1 MLHLRACSI
10 NNRFLTSLTVLM
22 RVDKL
27 ALINRPKKVFFLNFL
42 AFVNQ
47 MRAFKEVFNSYLLIL
62 RRVGVKTDIDRSI
75 RFDFSLACLIYDMLK
90 LLIFALPQAI
100 IYLRI
105 SV

>member
-10 NNRFLTSLTVLM
+10 NYRFLACLTILV

-47 MRAFKEVFNSYLLIL
+47 MRAFKEVFNSNLLIL
-62 RRVGVKTDIDRSI
+62 RRVGVETDIDCSI
-75 RFDFSLACLIYDMLK
+75 RFGFSLASLIYHMLK

-100 IYLRI
+100 VNLGI